1 MRTKNQIETR
11 LNALETAPRRQR
23 TAETMTDTELC
34 NIIGLGK
41 NPTDEQL
48 MGIIEGKV

>member
-1 MRTKNQIETR
+1 MTAKQQIENR

-23 TAETMTDTELC
+23 TVQMMSDNELC
-34 NIIGLGK
+34 KIIGIAD
-41 NPTDEQL
+41 PTDEQL

>member
-1 MRTKNQIETR
+1 MSKATLENR
-11 LNALETAPRRQR
+11 LTQLETAPRRQR

>member
-11 LNALETAPRRQR
+11 LNALESAPRRQR
-23 TAETMTDTELC
+23 TVQMMTDTELC
-34 NIIGLGK
+34 KIIGIAD
-41 NPTDEQL
+41 PTDEQL